1 MKKTKTCSYSQ
12 AVIEIILGELTVRAG
27 VPSCGWSG
35 WGTEGDDD
43 DEGELDCIA
52 CGGLKKK
59 KKYYM
64 EMLNVLLLLA

>member
-1 MKKTKTCSYSQ
+1 M
-12 AVIEIILGELTVRAG
+12 VG

-43 DEGELDCIA
+43 DDDEGELDCFA